1 MAQFISF
8 QPSDFFST
16 LLYTGTG
23 TSTTF
28 TGVGFQG
35 DFWWG
40 KQWEHTRENRL
51 FDSVR
56 GAGYYIS
63 SNSTAAQPAQDTTT
77 LSAWTADGFT
87 LGSDG
92 ISNVNTGKFVCW
104 NWKAGTTSGIAT
116 NGSTTITPSSYS
128 FDQTAGISVLNYTG
142 NITSGAKLAHGLG
155 ATPDFV
161 MIKSLGGTKDW
172 GVYNKGMNK
181 NVDPEDY
188 GLELN
193 DSAMQE
199 NSDSY
204 WNDTV
209 PDSVNLTLGNGDKT
223 NHSSGTMIAYCF
235 AEKTGYSKFGSYSS
249 NNTVKGPFIYTGFR
263 PAWTMIKDNTGGNP
277 WVVDDVKRETYNEME
292 VPLKPNNT
300 DADYSGSAYGIDLL
314 SNGFKI
320 RNNDS
325 TYNGTGNDFIYA
337 AFAEF
342 PLVSSNSV
350 PGVAR

>member
-193 DSAMQE
+193 DPAAQD
-199 NSDSY
+199 NSDAY

-223 NHSSGTMIAYCF
+223 NYSSGTMVAYCF
-235 AEKTGYSKFGSYSS
+235 AEKTGYSKFGTFVGTGS
-249 NNTVKGPFIYTGFR
+249 TWGPFIYTGFR
-263 PAWTMIKDNTGGNP
+263 PAFVMMKCATRSGTDDWRLFDDKRLGYNVDNNS
-277 WVVDDVKRETYNEME
+277 
-292 VPLKPNNT
+292 LSPNTTAAERTT
-300 DADYSGSAYGIDLL
+300 DEIDLC
-314 SNGFKI
+314 SNGFKL
-320 RNNDS
+320 RASATDVNANND
-325 TYNGTGNDFIYA
+325 GLIYA

-342 PLVSSNSV
+342 PLVSSNSI
-350 PGVAR
+350 PGTAR

>member
-8 QPSDFFST
+8 QPSDYFT
-16 LLYTGTG
+16 PLLHTGNG
-23 TSTTF
+23 SELVVS
-28 TGVGFQG
+28 GVGFQP
-35 DFWWG
+35 DFTWI
-40 KQWEHTRENRL
+40 KNRTNTDYHVL
-51 FDSVR
+51 TDSVR
-56 GAGYYIS
+56 GATKYVRSNGTTIETTDAEGLKSFDSDGY
-63 SNSTAAQPAQDTTT
+63 
-77 LSAWTADGFT
+77 T
-87 LGSDG
+87 LGTQ
-92 ISNVNTGKFVCW
+92 NQVNENTANFVGW

-161 MIKSLGGTKDW
+161 MIKSLGATKDW
-172 GVYNKGMNK
+172 GVYNKGMNSY
-181 NVDPEDY
+181 VDPEDY
-188 GLELN
+188 GIELN
-193 DSAMQE
+193 DAAAQD

-263 PAWTMIKDNTGGNP
+263 PVFTMIKDNTGGNP
-277 WVVDDVKRETYNEME
+277 WVIDDVKRETYNEME

-337 AFAEF
+337 AFAEA
-342 PLVSSNSV
+342 PLVNSSGV
-350 PGVAR
+350 PVNAR

>member
-128 FDQTAGISVLNYTG
+128 FNQTAGFSILIYTG

-161 MIKSLGGTKDW
+161 MIKSLGATKDW

-223 NHSSGTMIAYCF
+223 NYSSGTMVAYCF
-235 AEKTGYSKFGSYSS
+235 AEKTGYSKFGTFVGTGS
-249 NNTVKGPFIYTGFR
+249 TWGPFIYTGFR
-263 PAWTMIKDNTGGNP
+263 PAFVMMKCATRSGTDDWRLFDDKRLGYNVDNNS
-277 WVVDDVKRETYNEME
+277 
-292 VPLKPNNT
+292 LSPNTTAAERTT
-300 DADYSGSAYGIDLL
+300 DEIDLC
-314 SNGFKI
+314 SNGFKL
-320 RNNDS
+320 RASATDVNANND
-325 TYNGTGNDFIYA
+325 GLIYA

-342 PLVSSNSV
+342 PLVSSNSI
-350 PGVAR
+350 PGTAR